1 MLKDINQIKALI
13 LIVSSNIGKTTS
25 DKLISSVIA
34 TDLADIADITDAFV
48 FLSEDGML
56 TLADSGKICS
66 ISEKGSAIL
75 PELSTLLNQGIVSE
89 AVLKATRFHNGA
101 EYFAEIEEK
110 DGVFTLVCTYLE
122 NKKTVCQVNLGFDDE
137 KSALL
142 AKVNFLK
149 RPDAVM
155 NGVMAAVTGK
165 IDYLM

>member
-34 TDLADIADITDAFV
+34 TDFADIADITDAFV

-56 TLADSGKICS
+56 ELSGDGKTCV
-66 ISEKGSAIL
+66 ISERGRAIL

-89 AVLKATRFHNGA
+89 AVSKAVRFHNGA
-101 EYFAEIEEK
+101 EYSAEIEER
-110 DGVFTLVCTYLE
+110 DGVFTLVCLYLE
-122 NKKTVCQVNLGFDDE
+122 NRKIVCRVELNFEDE
-137 KSALL
+137 KSALS
-142 AKVNFLK
+142 AKANFLK
-149 RPDAVM
+149 RPDSVM

>member
-1 MLKDINQIKALI
+1 MLKDTNQIKALI
-13 LIVSSNIGKTTS
+13 LIVSSNIGETTN

-48 FLSEDGML
+48 FLVEDGML
-56 TLADSGKICS
+56 DMSGDKKICI
-66 ISEKGSAIL
+66 ISEKGKAIL
-75 PELSTLLNQGIVSE
+75 PELSTLLNQGIVNE
-89 AVLKATRFHNGA
+89 AVSKAARFHNGA
-101 EYFAEIEEK
+101 EYSAKIEEK
-110 DGVFTLVCTYLE
+110 DGVFTLACTYLE
-122 NKKTVCQVNLGFDDE
+122 NKKIVCQVNLNFEDE

>member
-13 LIVSSNIGKTTS
+13 LIVSSNIGKTSS
-25 DKLISSVIA
+25 DKLISALIA

-48 FLSEDGML
+48 FLTEDGML
-56 TLADSGKICS
+56 FLSDDKKMCS
-66 ISEKGSAIL
+66 ISEKGTAIL

-89 AVLKATRFHNGA
+89 AVSKAVRFHNGA
-101 EYFAEIEEK
+101 EYSAEIENN
-110 DGVFTLVCTYLE
+110 DGIFTLVCSYLE
-122 NKKTVCQVNLGFDDE
+122 NKKTVCQVKLNFEDE
-137 KSALL
+137 KTALF
-142 AKVNFLK
+142 AKANFLK